1 MDMENLDD
9 IFAENGFLPCIGEV
23 EVKPLPHVQRKDLDT
38 LLAELNVIQNNIE
51 EIKARQWKLAE
62 MAKFHQAGIARQ

>member
-23 EVKPLPHVQRKDLDT
+23 EVKPLPQVQPLFSRFKT
-38 LLAELNVIQNNIE
+38 
-51 EIKARQWKLAE
+51 R
-62 MAKFHQAGIARQ
+62 